1 MSRRGRRKKIKLDVR
16 PETVKSIFAV
26 MLVLLGLLF
35 LWSLISPNYNLTSLV
50 YQNLKKFLGIGMY
63 IMPFSLVTTGI
74 ILLWPVNYRF
84 LNLRI
89 VIGSYFMVFLIS
101 TLSESFVAKTGGFLG
116 TNVLKIMEN
125 NIGYVGSLIVLFF
138 LFFANLIFISD
149 VSGPMAHDF
158 INKLKLRFSSNK
170 PENQE
175 LDEEEVETSK
185 EDLESQ
191 DENHEEKGIMRGNI
205 FTKVPSFSEPVAGS
219 EALVSISPV
228 KSAGMSNKESVS
240 KEVFPGSRDK
250 IWEYPPLTLLD
261 DTGELVFDSG
271 NVKENSHKIEET
283 LRKFNI
289 NSKVVEVC
297 PGPTVTQYALEVETQ
312 SRINTISTLG
322 TDLMFALASPGE
334 LRLQVPIPGKSLVG
348 IEVPNKVRSKVGVR
362 TLFSGEKMKK
372 AKDKLTIALGL
383 DVAGKEVTYSIA
395 KMPHLLVA
403 GETGSGKSVFLH
415 SLIFSILFKNSP
427 DECKLIIIDPKT
439 NEFHFYSDIPH
450 LITPVVTDMTKVP
463 AILEWAST
471 EMNRRYKMF
480 KDAKARNIDDYNE
493 RSGFQAL
500 PNIVIIADE
509 LAQLLLNDPA
519 KSLKALQ
526 ELTQLARAAG
536 IHLVLATQRP
546 DTKIITGTI
555 KANIP
560 ARIAFSVGSQV
571 DSRVVLDGP
580 GAEKLLK
587 YGDMLFSAPDTSKF
601 ERIQGANISNAEIGK
616 VVDFICNQGIKPE
629 YNEDILKLSAK
640 NQNQHEVDSDSRDEY
655 YERAKEIAITAGK
668 ISATML
674 QSRLSIGYARAARIL
689 DELEAG
695 GVVGPQAGSK
705 PRKVLLGFSEDISS
719 EPYLSEESE
728 IESENDSE
736 NKELTT
742 A

>member
-1 MSRRGRRKKIKLDVR
+1 MSKRGRRKKIKLNVR

-26 MLVLLGLLF
+26 ILILVGFLF
-35 LWSLISPNYNLTSLV
+35 LWSLISPTYNLTSLV

-63 IMPFSLVTTGI
+63 LIPFSFITTGI
-74 ILLWPVNYRF
+74 LLLWPVNYKL

-89 VIGSYFMVFLIS
+89 VIGSYFMVILIS
-101 TLSESFVAKTGGFLG
+101 TLSESFFVKSGGFLG
-116 TNVLKIMEN
+116 LNILRIMEN

-149 VSGPMAHDF
+149 VSGPMAQDF
-158 INKLKLRFSSNK
+158 MNRLKLRFSRNN

-175 LDEEEVETSK
+175 VEEEESEVINDDTEPNE
-185 EDLESQ
+185 EDLE
-191 DENHEEKGIMRGNI
+191 EKGLVRGSV

-219 EALVSISPV
+219 ETLASISAIKPT
-228 KSAGMSNKESVS
+228 SSNKDSSS
-240 KEVFPGSRDK
+240 KEVFPGSRDR

-271 NVKENSHKIEET
+271 NVKENSAKIEET

-297 PGPTVTQYALEVETQ
+297 PGPTVTQYALEVESQ
-312 SRINTISTLG
+312 SRINTITSLG
-322 TDLMFALASPGE
+322 TDLMYALASPGE
-334 LRLQVPIPGKSLVG
+334 LRIQVPIPGRSLVG

-415 SLIFSILFKNSP
+415 ALIFSILFKNSP

-450 LITPVVTDMTKVP
+450 LITPVVTDMSKVP
-463 AILEWAST
+463 AILEWASI

-587 YGDMLFSAPDTSKF
+587 HGDMLFSAPDTSKF
-601 ERIQGANISNAEIGK
+601 ERIQGAFITNAEIGK

-629 YNEDILKLSAK
+629 YNEEILKTSSKSQLSIAT
-640 NQNQHEVDSDSRDEY
+640 DADSRDEY
-655 YERAKEIAITAGK
+655 YEQAKEIAIMARK
-668 ISATML
+668 ISASLL
-674 QSRLSIGYARAARIL
+674 QRRLSIGYARAAKIL
-689 DELEAG
+689 DQLEAG
-695 GVVGPQAGSK
+695 GIVGPQSGSK
-705 PRKVLLGFSEDISS
+705 PREVLLGYTDDLTNDNNDNE
-719 EPYLSEESE
+719 
-728 IESENDSE
+728 DSE
-736 NKELTT
+736 LESDNNFEKTEVTS